1 MEFNFEID
9 RSSLVPLYAQLAQ
22 SIKTAIHSG
31 ALSYGE
37 KLPSENEFMTR
48 CGLSRMTVRSALAQL
63 VTEKYIEKRQGT
75 GAFVSYDNQQP
86 AVSGSVDVL
95 LNVTD
100 IYFSS
105 HYIKSISEILTQN
118 NYQFVIHDT
127 LDEQTQILAILN
139 RILQRGSCGVII
151 QPTCREESLLPE
163 LRELLMRFSTNGIP
177 YVIIDRAYENLPGVQ
192 LPFNDYGGGR
202 VAAEYLVGLGHQNCA
217 MVCSSAFCENQPRLD
232 GFNSVLAEHG
242 LPPLRTV
249 ERGSNL
255 KENLVKLI
263 KEDGVTAVYNFNDE
277 TALETMRILH
287 RADIRI
293 PEEVSVM
300 GFDDTIITAATN
312 PQLTS
317 VIHPKDALGRMAAE
331 KLISLVEKT
340 SFVLNK
346 EILEPRLHIRASCAS
361 PHQT

>member
-151 QPTCREESLLPE
+151 QPTCREEPLLPE

-242 LPPLRTV
+242 PPPAHGGAR
-249 ERGSNL
+249 
-255 KENLVKLI
+255 
-263 KEDGVTAVYNFNDE
+263 F
-277 TALETMRILH
+277 
-287 RADIRI
+287 
-293 PEEVSVM
+293 
-300 GFDDTIITAATN
+300 
-312 PQLTS
+312 
-317 VIHPKDALGRMAAE
+317 
-331 KLISLVEKT
+331 
-340 SFVLNK
+340 
-346 EILEPRLHIRASCAS
+346 
-361 PHQT
+361 